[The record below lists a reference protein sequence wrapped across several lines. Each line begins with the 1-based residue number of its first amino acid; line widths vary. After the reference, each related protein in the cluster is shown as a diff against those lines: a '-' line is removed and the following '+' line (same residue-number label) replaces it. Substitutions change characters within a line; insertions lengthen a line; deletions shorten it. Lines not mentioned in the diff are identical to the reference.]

1 MVLED
6 TIAAISTPAGE
17 GAIAIV
23 RMSGPQAIA
32 IADKLFMGKAKL
44 EGAPSHSLHHGRIVD
59 PQNGQFVDDVL
70 VSLMRAPTTYTGDN
84 MVEINCHG
92 GLLVT
97 RKILELTLGSGAR
110 LATPGEFTRRAFL
123 NGRMDLAQAEA
134 VVDLI
139 RSKANLSMKV
149 ALDQLSGG
157 LSREIGEIRQRI
169 IEALAFVEVEL
180 DFSDQELDANARKQA
195 LFSLKGAEK
204 SVSRLLRGAR
214 IGQQLR
220 EGFSVV
226 IIGRPNVGKSSLFN
240 TLLQTSRAIVTH
252 IPGTTRDTICEQ
264 IELQGIPI
272 RLVDTAGLHAGRG
285 LVEKE
290 GVRRTREQM
299 NGAALLIVLL
309 DGSEALRKEDRKI
322 LQETESRTRSVVIN
336 KMDLPRVLDSNELEK
351 LSLGRLGMSI
361 SAKRGDGIS
370 NLVREIRRKLLD
382 GQGPDVTEP
391 LVSRVR
397 HRDAL
402 KKTMRSIWRA
412 RRGLTRGTSEE
423 VVAVD
428 LREALLALGQITGE
442 TCNEEILE
450 YIFSQF
456 CVGK

>member
-23 RMSGPQAIA
+23 RMSGPQSIA
-32 IADKLFMGKAKL
+32 IADKLFTGKTKL
-44 EGAPSHSLHHGRIVD
+44 DQAPSHSLHHGRIVD
-59 PQNGQFVDDVL
+59 PQKGQLVDDVL
-70 VSLMRAPTTYTGDN
+70 VSLMRAPRTYTGDD

-92 GLLVT
+92 SLLVT
-97 RKILELTLGSGAR
+97 QKILELVLASGAR
-110 LATPGEFTRRAFL
+110 LASPGEFTRRAFL

-134 VVDLI
+134 VVDLV
-139 RSKANLSMKV
+139 RSKADLSMKV
-149 ALDQLSGG
+149 ALNQLSGS
-157 LSREIGEIRQRI
+157 LSREIGEIRQRL
-169 IEALAFVEVEL
+169 IEALALVEVEL
-180 DFSDQELDANARKQA
+180 DFSDQELDANARGQA
-195 LFSLKGAEK
+195 ILSLKEADK
-204 SVSRLLRGAR
+204 SAARLLRGAR
-214 IGQQLR
+214 LGQQLR

-240 TLLQTSRAIVTH
+240 ALLQTSRAIVTH
-252 IPGTTRDTICEQ
+252 IPGTTRDTISEQ
-264 IELQGIPI
+264 VELKGMPI
-272 RLVDTAGLHAGRG
+272 RLVDTAGLHACRG
-285 LVEKE
+285 LVEQE

-299 NGAALLIVLL
+299 SCAALLIVLL
-309 DGSEALRKEDRKI
+309 DGSEALSKEDRQI
-322 LQETESRTRSVVIN
+322 LQETEGKMRSVVIN
-336 KMDLPRVLDSNELEK
+336 KMDLPRVLRSDELER
-351 LSLGRLGMSI
+351 LSPARQRIWI

-370 NLVREIRRKLLD
+370 NLVRDIQRKLLD

-397 HRDAL
+397 HREAL
-402 KKTMRSIWRA
+402 KKTKRSIWRA
-412 RRGLTRGTSEE
+412 HRGLSRGTSEE

-442 TCNEEILE
+442 TCQEEILD